1 MDTTAACYRHPER
14 ETGLRCSSCGRAICP
29 ECMTHAAVGLR
40 CPDCAGRARAG
51 GFRPRPRAQV
61 LRPRAITT
69 TAPVV
74 TYALIAANLV
84 MFALT
89 TNLNQLSSGFG
100 LGGAGPINA
109 LGYRLALFG
118 PAVSSG
124 EYYRL
129 ITGAFVHDGLLHIGF
144 NMWALWIL
152 GSVFEST
159 VGSGR
164 MAAVYFVSLLAGSFG
179 ALWLSPLSPTV
190 GASGAIFGLMGALFV
205 FERQRGLGVMRG
217 GIGGWIVINLLFT
230 FYAHNA
236 ISIGGHI
243 GGLIGGGLAGFA
255 LSGYGRGH
263 MAYGRLG
270 AASLLGL
277 AAIGVVSV
285 VGALQVA

>member
-1 MDTTAACYRHPER
+1 
-14 ETGLRCSSCGRAICP
+14 
-29 ECMTHAAVGLR
+29 MTHAAVGLR
-40 CPDCAGRARAG
+40 CPDCAGRTPAAG
-51 GFRPRPRAQV
+51 RGRPRL
-61 LRPRAITT
+61 LRPRAV
-69 TAPVV
+69 ANGSPVV
-74 TYALIAANLV
+74 TYSLIAANLV

-100 LGGAGPINA
+100 LGGGGPINA

-129 ITGAFVHDGLLHIGF
+129 ISGAFVHDGLLHIGF

-152 GSVFEST
+152 GSVFERL
-159 VGSGR
+159 VGPGR
-164 MAAVYFVSLLAGSFG
+164 MAAVYVVSLLAGSFG
-179 ALWLSPLSPTV
+179 ALWLSPNAATV

-205 FERQRGLGVMRG
+205 FERQRGLGLMRG

-230 FYAHNA
+230 FSAGGA
-236 ISIGGHI
+236 ISVGGHI

-270 AASLLGL
+270 AATLVGL